1 MDNCKT
7 VLIVD
12 DDFFIRKVLE
22 IKLKNRGYAILT
34 APNGLEG
41 LERLQEQH
49 PDVLI
54 VDINMPKLDGKELCM
69 MSEPLKKEHP
79 FLTIVTTAR
88 INPEEEA
95 WMAKLQDMRFME
107 KPFSPS
113 KIVDAIEE
121 HFQRKSKGN
130 P

>member
-1 MDNCKT
+1 MASSKT

-12 DDFFIRKVLE
+12 DDFHIRKILE
-22 IKLKNRGYAILT
+22 LKLKPRGFTILT
-34 APNGLEG
+34 APNGLDG
-41 LERLQEQH
+41 LALLQEQH

-54 VDINMPKLDGKELCM
+54 VDINMPKLDGKALCM
-69 MSEPLKKEHP
+69 MSEPMKKTHP
-79 FLTIVTTAR
+79 FLTIVITAR
-88 INPEEEA
+88 INPEEEV
-95 WMAKLQDMRFME
+95 WMAKLQEMRFME

-121 HFQRKSKGN
+121 YLHHKSKGS

>member
-1 MDNCKT
+1 MDSNKT
-7 VLIVD
+7 ILVVD
-12 DDFFIRKVLE
+12 DDFHIRKVLE
-22 IKLKNRGYAILT
+22 IKLKNRGFTILT

-41 LERLQEQH
+41 LALLQEQR

-54 VDINMPKLDGKELCM
+54 VDINMPKLDGKELCR
-69 MSEPLKKEHP
+69 MSEPMKKEHP

-88 INPEEEA
+88 INPDEGVWIAE
-95 WMAKLQDMRFME
+95 LQDMRFME

-113 KIVDAIEE
+113 QVVDTIEAYFNYKDKE
-121 HFQRKSKGN
+121 V